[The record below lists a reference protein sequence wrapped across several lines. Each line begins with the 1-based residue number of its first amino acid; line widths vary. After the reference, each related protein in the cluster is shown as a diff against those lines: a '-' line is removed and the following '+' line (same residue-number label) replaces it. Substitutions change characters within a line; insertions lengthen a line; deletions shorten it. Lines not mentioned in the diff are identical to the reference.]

1 MKYYQEQGQTVTK
14 HEFLGRPVV
23 RSQRIN
29 NLRDLLID
37 ATPQICSDRAK
48 LLTQAYQK
56 YKSEP
61 TVLKMCIRDRAH
73 LARRGECDDKLAPVK
88 HNVFEM
94 SLVDNK
100 TQDNVAGKIIR
111 QDCVVRLRADEAW
124 AAHIAATA
132 FDVLA
137 VQFPIR
143 PLCFAFFFTHF
154 WFSFRWFNIDLVL

>member
-61 TVLKMCIRDRAH
+61 TVLKLSLIHILHFPRA
-73 LARRGECDDKLAPVK
+73 
-88 HNVFEM
+88 
-94 SLVDNK
+94 
-100 TQDNVAGKIIR
+100 
-111 QDCVVRLRADEAW
+111 
-124 AAHIAATA
+124 
-132 FDVLA
+132 
-137 VQFPIR
+137 
-143 PLCFAFFFTHF
+143 
-154 WFSFRWFNIDLVL
+154 